1 MTTSSAK
8 AKGRRFQQ
16 FVCKALLEIGKEY
29 GLEADDIKSTSMGVS
44 GRDVLLSPAA
54 VKVFGRLDVECKN
67 VEKLVVSTT
76 FYEHSAKYPDGLAVL
91 AHTKNHRE
99 PLITLHLKDF
109 MTLLKTK
116 VGSSR

>member
-16 FVCKALLEIGKEY
+16 AVCKALLEIGAEH
-29 GLEADDIKSTSMGVS
+29 GLEADDIKSTSMGVA

-67 VEKLVVSTT
+67 VERLVVATT
-76 FYEHSAKYPDGLAVL
+76 FYEHSAKYPTGLAIL

-99 PLITLHLKDF
+99 PLVTLHLKDF
-109 MTLLKTK
+109 MTMLKK
-116 VGSSR
+116 YVGSPQ